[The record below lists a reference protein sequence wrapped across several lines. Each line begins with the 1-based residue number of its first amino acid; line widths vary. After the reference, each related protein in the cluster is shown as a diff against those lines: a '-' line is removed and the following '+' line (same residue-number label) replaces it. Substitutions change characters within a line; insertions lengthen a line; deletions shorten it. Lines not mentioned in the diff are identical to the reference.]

1 MSRLGRKF
9 EKIVRDLEEL
19 LGDSNLEVK
28 SPDKLFDYASENYRE
43 VDISI
48 KGKLGTH
55 PILIVIECRAWGRP
69 QNVTWIEQLKTKR
82 DGIRANKMIAVST
95 SGFSL
100 NAVTLAGKYGI
111 GIRNVDNLDS
121 KELSGWIANTEVVY
135 ILNKFDV
142 QKINF
147 VLTDSSELG
156 DVAPKATLPT
166 FGGRGTNK
174 AEDKVFILKNTGQRF
189 SINDLVSMI
198 KFQGNTPLF
207 DKVKPNQE
215 PIEADLTTS
224 FRDSSDI
231 LLVEL
236 DTKTDRVVEMNI
248 RVKLWKTE
256 RSIPIASI
264 MQYTSPEEILAERV
278 DFTLPYEN
286 EKAITV
292 SFQRDKQTG
301 RGNVLFDYTKEDKGF
316 SK

>member
-1 MSRLGRKF
+1 MSKPGRKL
-9 EKIVRDLEEL
+9 EKIVRDLEKF

-28 SPDKLFDYASENYRE
+28 SPDKLFDYASESYRE

-55 PILIVIECRAWGRP
+55 PILIVIECRDWGKP

-100 NAVTLAGKYGI
+100 NAKTLAEKYGI
-111 GIRNVDNLDS
+111 EIRNVNDLDA
-121 KELSGWIANTEVVY
+121 KELSGWLPNTEVVY
-135 ILNKFDV
+135 ILTSFDV
-142 QKINF
+142 QKVVYVVN
-147 VLTDSSELG
+147 DSPESG

-174 AEDKVFILKNTGQRF
+174 SVDKVFILKNTGQRF
-189 SINDLVSMI
+189 SINDLVRNI
-198 KFQGNTPLF
+198 KFQDNTTLF

-215 PIEADLTTS
+215 PIEEILPLS
-224 FRDSSDI
+224 FRDSSNI

-236 DTKTDRVVEMNI
+236 DTKISRIVEMNI

-256 RSIPIASI
+256 RSIPIANI
-264 MQYTSPEEILAERV
+264 MQYTSPDEILAERA
-278 DFTLPYEN
+278 DFTFTDEN
-286 EKAITV
+286 EKEITV
-292 SFQRDKQTG
+292 SVQRDKQTG
-301 RGNVLFDYTKEDKGF
+301 RGNVLFDFIKEDK
-316 SK
+316 

>member
-1 MSRLGRKF
+1 VSRRGRKF

-28 SPDKLFDYASENYRE
+28 SPDKLFDYASEIHRE

-55 PILIVIECRAWGRP
+55 PILIVIECRDWGKP
-69 QNVTWIEQLKTKR
+69 QNVIWIEQLKTKR
-82 DGIRANKMIAVST
+82 DGIRAHKMIAVST

-100 NAVTLAGKYGI
+100 NAVTLAEKYGI
-111 GIRNVDNLDS
+111 GIRNVNNLDA
-121 KELSGWIANTEVVY
+121 KELSGWIADTEVAH
-135 ILNKFDV
+135 ILNSFDV
-142 QKINF
+142 QKVNY
-147 VLTDSSELG
+147 VVTDSSELG

-174 AEDKVFILKNTGQRF
+174 SVDKNFISKNTGQRF
-189 SINDLVSMI
+189 SINDLVRNI
-198 KFQGNTPLF
+198 KFQDNTTLF

-215 PIEADLTTS
+215 PIEEILPLS
-224 FRDSSDI
+224 FRDSSNI

-236 DTKTDRVVEMNI
+236 DTKIYRIVEMDI

-256 RSIPIASI
+256 WSIPIASI
-264 MQYTSPEEILAERV
+264 MQYTSPDEILAERV
-278 DFTLPYEN
+278 DFTFTDEN

-292 SFQRDKQTG
+292 SVQRDKQTG
-301 RGNVLFDYTKEDKGF
+301 RGNVVFDFIKEDE
-316 SK
+316 